1 MKIRCRNEGVNARPL
16 GALERLPGAL
26 DVLGP
31 AARERGDDR
40 PPHGGRHLL
49 HPFGVVQR
57 RNGEAGFDQV
67 HAERIELPGE
77 LNFLAGAQRKAR
89 RLLAVAQ
96 GRVEDRHSVGG
107 HAHGCTALSP
117 NRQIYINE
125 FVIRIVYS
133 SPPWNWP
140 NCAYF
145 SPLPQNAAFR
155 APPRKLHRT
164 QPAVSQAIRRL
175 EEEVGE
181 RLFDRS
187 SKDGTLT
194 EAGRVLRDY
203 AERLQRLSEEAQ
215 LSVRELRDL
224 QRGRVLIGSNEGGV
238 HVLLPLI
245 EKFREKHPRILVD
258 VRRVPARQVGVEVAQ
273 GSLDFGIVTFDPGD
287 KRLLAVT
294 LGPDELVLLVYP
306 SHPFAERETVPMSEF
321 AHETV
326 IAHSDPS
333 PARDQV
339 LRQAEVRH
347 APINIQIALPSL
359 EGIKRAV
366 EKKMGVALLP
376 RRCAVAEIE
385 RKQLVAVKIPEV
397 RYPRQLRLLYRKGEL
412 SHAAAAF
419 LELRVSDSTS
429 ERQAG
434 RVGDPENFSAPS
446 LKNQKCKEGSSRRRA
461 RDRSRPATN
470 LSRPTCL
477 P

>member
-1 MKIRCRNEGVNARPL
+1 MEL
-16 GALERLPGAL
+16 
-26 DVLGP
+26 
-31 AARERGDDR
+31 
-40 PPHGGRHLL
+40 
-49 HPFGVVQR
+49 
-57 RNGEAGFDQV
+57 
-67 HAERIELPGE
+67 AELRV
-77 LNFLAGAQRKAR
+77 F
-89 RLLAVAQ
+89 LAVAAE
-96 GRVEDRHSVGG
+96 RS
-107 HAHGCTALSP
+107 
-117 NRQIYINE
+117 
-125 FVIRIVYS
+125 
-133 SPPWNWP
+133 
-140 NCAYF
+140 F
-145 SPLPQNAAFR
+145 SRAAT
-155 APPRKLHRT
+155 KLHRT

-175 EEEVGE
+175 EDEVGE

-203 AERLQRLSEEAQ
+203 AERLHRLAEEAQ

-245 EKFREKHPRILVD
+245 ERFRQEHPQILVD

-287 KRLLAVT
+287 KRLQAVT

-306 SHPFAERETVPMSEF
+306 SHPFAQRQTVPMSEF

-333 PARDQV
+333 PARDRV

-412 SHAAAAF
+412 SHAAGAF
-419 LELRVSDSTS
+419 LEGVR
-429 ERQAG
+429 G
-434 RVGDPENFSAPS
+434 KG
-446 LKNQKCKEGSSRRRA
+446 
-461 RDRSRPATN
+461 
-470 LSRPTCL
+470 
-477 P
+477 